1 MPAAGWPAEDTPAES
16 KAAPYANRARQTDP
30 TAPQAP
36 HSPEPRSPSMGG
48 PVRPA
53 PPAGYTKRAPPIL
66 VARRASQITT
76 PCSNTTE
83 SRSALAVE
91 RVFQQPARANGR
103 LLKPRELGRA
113 GGDVRDGK
121 EAQKDQRL
129 GSGIA
134 GHVLFAGRD
143 EYDVARLDRG
153 LAALGYG
160 RSLPRQHI
168 ETLLESIVE
177 MRTARRVAGLR
188 RRNLGNA
195 EGDAGADF
203 ATHRLERR
211 APGKPET
218 LRLALLQQS
227 CHQPT

>member
-66 VARRASQITT
+66 VARRASQITP

-91 RVFQQPARANGR
+91 RVFQQPAS
-103 LLKPRELGRA
+103 
-113 GGDVRDGK
+113 V
-121 EAQKDQRL
+121 
-129 GSGIA
+129 
-134 GHVLFAGRD
+134 
-143 EYDVARLDRG
+143 
-153 LAALGYG
+153 LAAGLMLSGY
-160 RSLPRQHI
+160 
-168 ETLLESIVE
+168 
-177 MRTARRVAGLR
+177 LR
-188 RRNLGNA
+188 
-195 EGDAGADF
+195 
-203 ATHRLERR
+203 
-211 APGKPET
+211 
-218 LRLALLQQS
+218 
-227 CHQPT
+227 CI